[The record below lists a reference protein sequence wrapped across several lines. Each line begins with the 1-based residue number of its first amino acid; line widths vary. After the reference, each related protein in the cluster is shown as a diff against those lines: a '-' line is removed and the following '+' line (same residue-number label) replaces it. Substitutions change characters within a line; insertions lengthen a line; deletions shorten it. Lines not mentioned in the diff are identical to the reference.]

1 MEPELEESEEKVKDG
16 GDEGDGDEDGEGS
29 SETELEQE
37 ESDSEEE
44 KKEKEKQVDFSYF
57 LDEECH
63 NRFLGIMTPIVK
75 HLILLRE
82 TRQGS
87 IINICLVI

>member
-1 MEPELEESEEKVKDG
+1 MLEPELEESEEKEKDG
-16 GDEGDGDEDGEGS
+16 GEDVDGDDNT
-29 SETELEQE
+29 SETEVDQE

-44 KKEKEKQVDFSYF
+44 KKEKQMDFSYF
-57 LDEECH
+57 LDDECH
-63 NRFLGIMTPIVK
+63 NRFLGIMTPLMK

-82 TRQGS
+82 TRHGS